1 MRYYNNQMI
10 DGDDGSHPF
19 SPYYVEVES
28 DAPKCDHCDSQ
39 QEVKCWE
46 YVDIVED
53 EDADLPVKEKMLC
66 YGCKK
71 QFEKT
76 VIII

>member
-28 DAPKCDHCDSQ
+28 DAPS
-39 QEVKCWE
+39 
-46 YVDIVED
+46 
-53 EDADLPVKEKMLC
+53 
-66 YGCKK
+66 
-71 QFEKT
+71 
-76 VIII
+76 VIIAIANKKLNVGSMLI